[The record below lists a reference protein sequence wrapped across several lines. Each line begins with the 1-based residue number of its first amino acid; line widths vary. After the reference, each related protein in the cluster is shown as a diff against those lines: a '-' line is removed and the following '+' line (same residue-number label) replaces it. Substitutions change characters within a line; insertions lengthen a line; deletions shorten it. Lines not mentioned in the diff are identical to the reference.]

1 MKSIDEFYAAWDAAS
16 TIAFLVDHG
25 TYLSQVQFFVE
36 NLPEQPHH
44 MRKYWRHVRF
54 MTSDMLLRMSRWADD
69 RKCYDLDKISVN
81 LGIMSPKTFARSYKL
96 LETPLVRPILRNPY
110 QGLRN
115 AAKDQSIAVSQKP
128 KNPDAPNP
136 RQRRD
141 IDPKNLSPEVRAR
154 LYPDWQPKPRK
165 SRVKPGTVD

>member
-1 MKSIDEFYAAWDAAS
+1 
-16 TIAFLVDHG
+16 VDHG

-36 NLPEQPHH
+36 NPPEQQHH

-54 MTSDMLLRMSRWADD
+54 MTKDMLQRMTLWADD

-81 LGIMSPKTFARSYKL
+81 LGIMSPKTFARSYKVF
-96 LETPLVRPILRNPY
+96 ETSIVRPILRNPY
-110 QGLRN
+110 KGLRN
-115 AAKDQSIAVSQKP
+115 AAKDVPVAPTRKSSFE
-128 KNPDAPNP
+128 DAPNP

-141 IDPKNLSPEVRAR
+141 IDPKNLSPSVRAR

-165 SRVKPGTVD
+165 SRVKPGIVD